1 MRSWV
6 SSAPP
11 KIGRM
16 SQSSRASK
24 PSKSCEHNCRN
35 TIEHNCR
42 TVPSFENSPLFW
54 SIGYFWSTPGKHLH
68 HRSTD
73 AWLQFLKYVIMR
85 KWKPGRSKAW
95 RSFCLHLS
103 VGGRA
108 MSAPV
113 SRSTWVQL
121 HLLLVQAPKM
131 ERKWPL
137 GTNWKITSQ
146 LRSKSKSQIQYN
158 LSLNYLFQEPI
169 HLQFTV
175 ETVTVYGFWTT
186 GRSQSQSLSF
196 KLHKTLKDWLNH

>member
-24 PSKSCEHNCRN
+24 PSKSCEHNCWN

-73 AWLQFLKYVIMR
+73 EWLQFLKYIIMR

-121 HLLLVQAPKM
+121 HLLLEM

-175 ETVTVYGFWTT
+175 ATVT
-186 GRSQSQSLSF
+186 Q
-196 KLHKTLKDWLNH
+196 WLCMDFELQAGVKVKV

>member
-73 AWLQFLKYVIMR
+73 AWWLQFLIYIIMR

-108 MSAPV
+108 MSAL
-113 SRSTWVQL
+113 SRDPPESNFIFYWSRRPRWKESDHWAQIGKSQVNWDLNPSFKSNIIWAWIICFKNRFTCSSQ
-121 HLLLVQAPKM
+121 
-131 ERKWPL
+131 WPL
-137 GTNWKITSQ
+137 WHSDCVWILNYRQESKP
-146 LRSKSKSQIQYN
+146 KSK
-158 LSLNYLFQEPI
+158 
-169 HLQFTV
+169 V
-175 ETVTVYGFWTT
+175 A
-186 GRSQSQSLSF
+186 
-196 KLHKTLKDWLNH
+196 

>member
-54 SIGYFWSTPGKHLH
+54 SIGYFWSTPGKHLQ

-108 MSAPV
+108 MSAL
-113 SRSTWVQL
+113 SRDPPESNFIFYW
-121 HLLLVQAPKM
+121 
-131 ERKWPL
+131 R
-137 GTNWKITSQ
+137 WKESDHWAQIG
-146 LRSKSKSQIQYN
+146 KSQVN
-158 LSLNYLFQEPI
+158 WDLNPSLKSNIIWAWIICFKNRFTCSSQWKLWLCMDFE
-169 HLQFTV
+169 LQAGV
-175 ETVTVYGFWTT
+175 KAKV
-186 GRSQSQSLSF
+186 
-196 KLHKTLKDWLNH
+196 